1 MPYQPQKLLDTPSNP
16 VAPIWRYLDLAKLLA
31 ILNDRALFFP
41 SGRQLSRTDRL
52 EGQPTYV
59 EVGGPV
65 ATEPKVRFRPE
76 TGLGGE
82 DRRTASDRGCV
93 KTLDLVLF
101 PGVRGDR
108 DEAFCRG
115 PGPWPADTAARM
127 FGRLCRGEQSG
138 SGCRR
143 LY

>member
-82 DRRTASDRGCV
+82 DRRTASDP
-93 KTLDLVLF
+93 KLTLSLR
-101 PGVRGDR
+101 PGMGLHAPFRPLAETV
-108 DEAFCRG
+108 A
-115 PGPWPADTAARM
+115 
-127 FGRLCRGEQSG
+127 
-138 SGCRR
+138 
-143 LY
+143 